1 MNDDPSNRPSA
12 QPSRRS
18 LRPGVFLDRDG
29 TIVRDP
35 GYLREPERVELL
47 SGAGPAIARLNAAGF
62 SVIVVTNQSGI
73 SRGRVSEP
81 EYRAV
86 AARLDQLLAPF
97 AARIEATYFCPHAP
111 ERDGPCP
118 CRKPGLE
125 LFQRAAADH
134 DLDFGASWWVGD
146 RLSDLLPA
154 AELGGK
160 GVLVET
166 GDGPAH
172 RGAALARGF
181 AVASGLDLAVDRILS
196 GLS

>member
-1 MNDDPSNRPSA
+1 MTVGTPFA
-12 QPSRRS
+12 FAA
-18 LRPGVFLDRDG
+18 LRPCVFLDRDG

-35 GYLREPERVELL
+35 GYLREPDGVELFP
-47 SGAGPAIARLNAAGF
+47 GAGAAIARLNAAGLP
-62 SVIVVTNQSGI
+62 VIVVTNQSGI
-73 SRGRVSEP
+73 SRGRVSDQ
-81 EYRAV
+81 EYRDV

-97 AARIEATYFCPHAP
+97 AARIDATYFCPHAP

-134 DLDFGASWWVGD
+134 HLDLAASWWVGD

-160 GVLVET
+160 GVLVMT

-172 RGAALARGF
+172 RGAALAKSF
-181 AVASGLDLAVDRILS
+181 AVADGLDVAVDRILS
-196 GLS
+196 G